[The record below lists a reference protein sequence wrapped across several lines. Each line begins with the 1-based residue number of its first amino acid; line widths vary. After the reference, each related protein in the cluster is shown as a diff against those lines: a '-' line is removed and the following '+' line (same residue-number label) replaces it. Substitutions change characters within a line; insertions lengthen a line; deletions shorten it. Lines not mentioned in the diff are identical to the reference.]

1 VETAS
6 GKVEDFFMSAKRYQQ
21 DVQRHQQEI
30 ARLKEEKRREA
41 AAAAK
46 HIEGAK
52 FFAQFASTQR
62 TTLSRSGG
70 SPDFTEFVY
79 DGYMRQSQ
87 GCQEEAE
94 RCQQKIADIEAKIAH
109 EQGLL
114 QNRLLAAQDEESR
127 ERDKAQMRM
136 ARNQAQ
142 RIKALSGKLVHHD
155 QLHAVALSAIEK
167 LQQLPEEITVLFFAA
182 DPFTDEKLRL
192 DEEVHAIG
200 EMIRKS
206 KHGKSVRLESWW
218 AVRPLDI
225 LQAINECRPRVVH
238 FSGHGS
244 DQDEI
249 VFKDNAGRV
258 KLVSKEAIVQTMA
271 AASDDIQL
279 VFFNT
284 CYSRG
289 QAEAVVQHV
298 PAAIGM
304 NASIRDDAARVFSA
318 QFYSAIGFGLSIGKA
333 FQQAKAALMLEGIPE
348 ESTPELFVATGLKDD
363 SLVLVKP
370 GTPVVTAAEPADRAD
385 GNRKKRGSRRSS
397 A

>member
-1 VETAS
+1 
-6 GKVEDFFMSAKRYQQ
+6 MSVKRYQ
-21 DVQRHQQEI
+21 DEVQCHQQEI
-30 ARLKEEKRREA
+30 ARLEQDKSREA
-41 AAAAK
+41 ANATASIRRANESAQQADRLGVSDGLKELYK
-46 HIEGAK
+46 HQISYERWN
-52 FFAQFASTQR
+52 TEHWQR
-62 TTLSRSGG
+62 K
-70 SPDFTEFVY
+70 V
-79 DGYMRQSQ
+79 
-87 GCQEEAE
+87 
-94 RCQQKIADIEAKIAH
+94 ADIELKISH
-109 EQGLL
+109 EQKLL
-114 QNRLLAAQDEESR
+114 ENSQNLLLAALDKEGR
-127 ERDKAQMRM
+127 ERTKAQKRV
-136 ARNQAQ
+136 ARSQAQ
-142 RIKALSGKLVHHD
+142 HLKTLSGKLAHHD

-192 DEEVHAIG
+192 DEEVRAIR

-206 KHGKSVRLESWW
+206 KHGESVRLESWW

-244 DQDEI
+244 DQDDI

-258 KLVSKEAIVQTMA
+258 KLVSKEAIVQTMS

-304 NASIRDDAARVFSA
+304 NTSIRDDAAQVFSA

-348 ESTPELFVATGLKDD
+348 ESTPELFVAAGLTDD

-370 GTPVVTAAEPADRAD
+370 GAPVVTATAQPADRAD
-385 GNRKKRGSRRSS
+385 ENRKQRGSRRSS

>member
-1 VETAS
+1 
-6 GKVEDFFMSAKRYQQ
+6 MSVKRYQE
-21 DVQRHQQEI
+21 DVLRHQQEI
-30 ARLKEEKRREA
+30 ARLQQEKNREATEA
-41 AAAAK
+41 AAQIKNARS
-46 HIEGAK
+46 I
-52 FFAQFASTQR
+52 AQRASTQR
-62 TTLSRSGG
+62 TLMSRSVEPNSGMARHL
-70 SPDFTEFVY
+70 EFVF
-79 DGYMRQSQ
+79 DNDMRQSQ
-87 GCQEEAE
+87 WCQEAAE
-94 RCQQKIADIEAKIAH
+94 QCQQRIMEIEAKIAC
-109 EQGLL
+109 EQEQLYEY
-114 QNRLLAAQDEESR
+114 QNRLLAAQDQENR
-127 ERDKAQMRM
+127 R
-136 ARNQAQ
+136 RNQAQ
-142 RIKALSGKLVHHD
+142 KRTARSHDQRMKTMSGKLVQHD

-182 DPFTDEKLRL
+182 DPFAHEKLRL
-192 DEEVHAIG
+192 DEEVRAIG
-200 EMIRKS
+200 EMIRES
-206 KHGKSVRLESWW
+206 KHRDSVRLESRW

-244 DQDEI
+244 DQEEI

-271 AASDDIQL
+271 AASEDIQL

-304 NASIRDDAARVFSA
+304 NTSIRDDAARVFST

-333 FQQAKAALMLEGIPE
+333 FQQAKVALLLEGIPE
-348 ESTPELFVATGLKDD
+348 ESTPELFVAAGLNIDE
-363 SLVLVKP
+363 LVLVQP
-370 GTPVVTAAEPADRAD
+370 AAPSGQSHRITRRSS
-385 GNRKKRGSRRSS
+385 GRQNRRSS